1 MDRNVI
7 NLYLKFLSVNSINT
21 TGNAK
26 TRSIARRGSGASI
39 VNISLSIS
47 RRKKQFSV
55 HVQPTEL
62 HNITCKKI
70 KYIRT
75 AFVMKKNCK
84 STLFITIF
92 EHFSLFF
99 PITGPRQQKKKI
111 KVFLNSK

>member
-7 NLYLKFLSVNSINT
+7 NLYLKFLSVNPIYT

-47 RRKKQFSV
+47 RRKKQFYV

-75 AFVMKKNCK
+75 TFVMKKKLQVNYVYYNLWAFL
-84 STLFITIF
+84 SLLF
-92 EHFSLFF
+92 SYY
-99 PITGPRQQKKKI
+99 G
-111 KVFLNSK
+111 SKATKNNKGILE

>member
-21 TGNAK
+21 KGNAK
-26 TRSIARRGSGASI
+26 TRSIARRGSGASV

-75 AFVMKKNCK
+75 TFVMKKKLQVNYVYYNLWAFL
-84 STLFITIF
+84 SLLF
-92 EHFSLFF
+92 SYY
-99 PITGPRQQKKKI
+99 G
-111 KVFLNSK
+111 SKATKNNKGILE

>member
-7 NLYLKFLSVNSINT
+7 NLYLKFLSVNPIFT

-26 TRSIARRGSGASI
+26 TRSIARRGSGASF

-47 RRKKQFSV
+47 WRKKQFYV

-70 KYIRT
+70 NYIRT
-75 AFVMKKNCK
+75 AFVMKKKTASQLCLLQ
-84 STLFITIF
+84 SLSISLF
-92 EHFSLFF
+92 FF
-99 PITGPRQQKKKI
+99 PITGPRQQKKI

>member
-7 NLYLKFLSVNSINT
+7 NLYLKFLSVNPIYT

-75 AFVMKKNCK
+75 AFVMKKKTASQLCLLQ
-84 STLFITIF
+84 SLSI
-92 EHFSLFF
+92 SLFF
-99 PITGPRQQKKKI
+99 FSYYGSKATKKK